1 MNIIHSIL
9 CLPFWMTGLVT
20 GYFSR
25 SFLAGWYTGFYYIE
39 AKERNALIAQLS
51 KEIQESKDGMQMPS

>member
-1 MNIIHSIL
+1 
-9 CLPFWMTGLVT
+9 MTGLVT